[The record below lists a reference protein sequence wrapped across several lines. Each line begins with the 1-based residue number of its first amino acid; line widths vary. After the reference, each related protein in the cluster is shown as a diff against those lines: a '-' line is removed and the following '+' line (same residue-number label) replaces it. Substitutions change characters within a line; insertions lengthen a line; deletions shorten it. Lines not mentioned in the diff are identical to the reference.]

1 MCETI
6 SREME
11 RKLNTRMQLLREFC
25 DVNCVWDAVDNVP
38 LRLIHYISGNI
49 RIDFKTWLL

>member
-11 RKLNTRMQLLREFC
+11 RKLNTRIQLLREFC

-38 LRLIHYISGNI
+38 LRLIYYISGNI